1 MKLTS
6 LKLTSLFVLA
16 LAAASQ
22 ANASTTDAWKAL
34 DKAVVDSCMKA
45 SQLKE
50 VRAVG
55 KAGFDDSVGYEALML
70 RGRYPQPHMK
80 NQPGAE
86 LCLFNRHS
94 KKATVSEWNE
104 QMGTPKK

>member
-1 MKLTS
+1 MKASTFL
-6 LKLTSLFVLA
+6 LIA
-16 LAAASQ
+16 LATLASQ
-22 ANASTTDAWKAL
+22 ANASSTDAWKAL
-34 DKAVVDSCMKA
+34 DKAVIDSCMKA

-55 KAGFDDSVGYEALML
+55 KAGFDDNVGYEALML

-86 LCLFNRHS
+86 LCLYNRQS
-94 KKATVSEWNE
+94 KKATVSEWTE
-104 QMGTPKK
+104 LPATVKK